1 MEVSEHS
8 RSNLL
13 LNDIYIDIVQ
23 RFDAIQHSRALIIQK
38 LRVLI
43 EEFQDLKK
51 RQRERG
57 V

>member
-1 MEVSEHS
+1 MEVSEDS
-8 RSNLL
+8 RPNLL

-23 RFDAIQHSRALIIQK
+23 RFDAIQHSQALIIQK

>member
-1 MEVSEHS
+1 MEVSEDS

-23 RFDAIQHSRALIIQK
+23 RFDAIQHSQALIIQK